1 VEDFSLHAFSSLPRL
16 KLMICLGRGEKS
28 VSELI
33 EVCNLSQS
41 AVSQHLRKLKVW
53 NLVESH
59 KEGRIVFYK
68 LKNKKAAELSR
79 KILDFL
85 KK

>member
-1 VEDFSLHAFSSLPRL
+1 
-16 KLMICLGRGEKS
+16 
-28 VSELI
+28 LI

-41 AVSQHLRKLKVW
+41 AVSQHLRKLKLW